1 MEPPPSLCRRFG
13 IPCLRKQQ
21 RHTWR
26 QSAEPPTALVCEHN
40 RENCHMPA
48 GGTYS
53 RPASQA
59 DARDFNFVEFRPAIL
74 TLLVCAIAADL
85 SPPVTAVAPA
95 ATSLTAGG
103 FRGSCKRAFF
113 LGALFWIHSRWDHRH
128 SEKLPPPFSLRP
140 FPHAPPPPPAS
151 LPRP

>member
-21 RHTWR
+21 RHNWR
-26 QSAEPPTALVCEHN
+26 QSAVPPTALVCEHN

-74 TLLVCAIAADL
+74 TLLVSCSAADL
-85 SPPVTAVAPA
+85 
-95 ATSLTAGG
+95 
-103 FRGSCKRAFF
+103 
-113 LGALFWIHSRWDHRH
+113 
-128 SEKLPPPFSLRP
+128 
-140 FPHAPPPPPAS
+140 PPPATAGAPPGTPFTPCG
-151 LPRP
+151 L

>member
-1 MEPPPSLCRRFG
+1 
-13 IPCLRKQQ
+13 
-21 RHTWR
+21 
-26 QSAEPPTALVCEHN
+26 
-40 RENCHMPA
+40 MPA

-59 DARDFNFVEFRPAIL
+59 DARDLDQPKFRPAIL

-103 FRGSCKRAFF
+103 FRGSCKRALF
-113 LGALFWIHSRWDHRH
+113 LGAFFWMH
-128 SEKLPPPFSLRP
+128 
-140 FPHAPPPPPAS
+140 
-151 LPRP
+151 